1 MAADLHRNSSVDWR
15 VRVRGDY
22 LSFNRRSLLYLLFF
36 LPDPGICGKI
46 VALIIVSVAASSQG
60 GSSPGFTESELSQHT
75 QFSNGQLLRDTAFIV
90 RAPNRILMVK
100 ARVWAFHALT
110 DEWVVA
116 LIAG

>member
-1 MAADLHRNSSVDWR
+1 MATTLVLIDGRFCICCFS
-15 VRVRGDY
+15 Y
-22 LSFNRRSLLYLLFF
+22 LIPEYVERLF
-36 LPDPGICGKI
+36 
-46 VALIIVSVAASSQG
+46 ALIIVSVAASSQG